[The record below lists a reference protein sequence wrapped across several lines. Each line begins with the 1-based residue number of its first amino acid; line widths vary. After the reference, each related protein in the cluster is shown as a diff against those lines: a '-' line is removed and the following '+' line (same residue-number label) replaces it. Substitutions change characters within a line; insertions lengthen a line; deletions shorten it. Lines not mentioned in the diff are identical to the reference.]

1 MDSHE
6 SYFKSV
12 EGALGFERSELSC
25 KFEMQEK
32 MIEMVEVSIVLF
44 MFGSLNFIKLV
55 SLSQT
60 IFFPFLYDSVS
71 NIT

>member
-12 EGALGFERSELSC
+12 EGALWFERSELANLKCKRKSLKSLKFRLFFSC
-25 KFEMQEK
+25 LER
-32 MIEMVEVSIVLF
+32 
-44 MFGSLNFIKLV
+44 LNFIKLV
-55 SLSQT
+55 SLTHT

-71 NIT
+71 NIK